1 MNKMVAVVLIR
12 KCLHIKHM
20 FSSFNFDTNLYLYLI
35 TLQLH
40 IPRALHNHQNL
51 HIHSIYLFIFF
62 LSPNISN
69 WNTYSYHSNNDT
81 QLSG

>member
-20 FSSFNFDTNLYLYLI
+20 FPSFNFDTNLYLYLI

-40 IPRALHNHQNL
+40 IPRTLHNRQNL
-51 HIHSIYLFIFF
+51 HIHSGSP
-62 LSPNISN
+62 SPNMKKNGRKELLIQ
-69 WNTYSYHSNNDT
+69 DK
-81 QLSG
+81 L